1 MAQQIINVG
10 TTANDGTGDL
20 LRNGFIKV
28 NQNFT
33 ELYTNRISGS
43 GTDNYIPRFN
53 GTNALENS
61 IIFDNG
67 TNIGIGTTSPSV
79 ELALFN
85 SSTPRFHLQNS
96 TSGTGSTSGF
106 QIALSSTDSYLWN
119 FQNGA
124 NIFGTNNSE
133 KMRITSGGNV
143 GIGTTSPTAKLTA
156 INNASGWAG
165 WIENQDTTGNGSGLV
180 VTGASNTGGISLFV
194 RKQDGTGTFAVLG
207 NGNVGIGTTSP
218 SEQLTI
224 SSGNIE
230 GFDNVNLSALNSTTN
245 GTVVNINS
253 KGTVGIIKMT
263 TNGGERMRITSGGN
277 VGIGTTNPTEK
288 LHVAGVAQ
296 ILDDGTRGRIT
307 FQISSAQNDLYST
320 TTGFDAYRNL
330 KLISNELIL
339 SSGGTTERMRIT
351 SGGNVGIGTSSPT
364 AAKFVLNS
372 GTTNQNAL
380 INGDK
385 IGFTRTSDS
394 AEVVY
399 FKKDTSLG
407 AEGTANIN
415 GYDGIQFRTQGAES
429 VKAIITSGGNVGIG
443 TTNPTEKLHVAGV
456 AQILDDGT
464 RGRITF
470 QISSAQNDLYST
482 TTGFDAYRNLKLISN
497 ELILSSGG
505 TTERMRIT
513 SGGNVGIGTSSP
525 TAAKFVLNSGTT
537 NQNALINGDKIGF
550 TRTSDSAEVVYF
562 KKDTSLGAEGTANI
576 NGYDGI
582 QFRTQ
587 GAESVKAIITSSG
600 NVGIGTASPAGKLS
614 LYDTTDVWLNVT
626 RNSSFVNIGVDS
638 TGTFYNTN
646 SNHRFVYNSGSN
658 EAMRITSGGELCVGT
673 TTAVGAG
680 LVNIKGAANT
690 FNLLAIQNTFSGGGN
705 FAVFLNPSGGQTGAI
720 TMLTTTSTLYA
731 TTSDYR
737 LKQDFKNFNGLE
749 LLSKIK
755 VYDYE
760 WKSNK
765 SRMNGVIAHELQE
778 VVPYAVTG
786 EKDGEQM
793 QQVDYSKLVPILV
806 QAIQEQ
812 QKQIKELQTLIN

>member
-67 TNIGIGTTSPSV
+67 TN
-79 ELALFN
+79 
-85 SSTPRFHLQNS
+85 
-96 TSGTGSTSGF
+96 
-106 QIALSSTDSYLWN
+106 
-119 FQNGA
+119 
-124 NIFGTNNSE
+124 
-133 KMRITSGGNV
+133 V

-180 VTGASNTGGISLFV
+180 VTGASNIGGISLFV

-218 SEQLTI
+218 TEQLTI

-245 GTVVNINS
+245 GTVININS

-263 TNGGERMRITSGGN
+263 TNGGERMRITSSGN
-277 VGIGTTNPTEK
+277 VGIGTT
-288 LHVAGVAQ
+288 
-296 ILDDGTRGRIT
+296 
-307 FQISSAQNDLYST
+307 
-320 TTGFDAYRNL
+320 
-330 KLISNELIL
+330 
-339 SSGGTTERMRIT
+339 
-351 SGGNVGIGTSSPT
+351 SPT

-372 GTTNQNAL
+372 GTSNQNAL

-464 RGRITF
+464 KGRITF
-470 QISSAQNDLYST
+470 QISSSQNDLFST
-482 TTGFDAYRNLKLISN
+482 TTGFGAYRNLKLSSN

-525 TAAKFVLNSGTT
+525 TASAGYNTLSVNGSSGGQITLQT
-537 NQNALINGDKIGF
+537 GNAIKGYIYNTSTSLVVGADLGNALVLD
-550 TRTSDSAEVVYF
+550 A
-562 KKDTSLGAEGTANI
+562 
-576 NGYDGI
+576 
-582 QFRTQ
+582 
-587 GAESVKAIITSSG
+587 G
-600 NVGIGTASPAGKLS
+600 NTE
-614 LYDTTDVWLNVT
+614 
-626 RNSSFVNIGVDS
+626 R
-638 TGTFYNTN
+638 
-646 SNHRFVYNSGSN
+646 
-658 EAMRITSGGELCVGT
+658 MRITSGGDVFVGRTSNWVAVGT
-673 TTAVGAG
+673 DKGLGLFSSGAVYS
-680 LVNIKGAANT
+680 VVENDNAALFSRRSSDGDLILFRRDTNT
-690 FNLLAIQNTFSGGGN
+690 VGSIS
-705 FAVFLNPSGGQTGAI
+705 V
-720 TMLTTTSTLYA
+720 TTTLTSYNV
-731 TTSDYR
+731 TSDYR

-755 VYDYE
+755 VYDFA
-760 WKSNK
+760 WNVDN

-793 QQVDYSKLVPILV
+793 QQVDYSKLVPILI
-806 QAIQEQ
+806 QSIQEL
-812 QKQIKELQTLIN
+812 KEEIETLKNK